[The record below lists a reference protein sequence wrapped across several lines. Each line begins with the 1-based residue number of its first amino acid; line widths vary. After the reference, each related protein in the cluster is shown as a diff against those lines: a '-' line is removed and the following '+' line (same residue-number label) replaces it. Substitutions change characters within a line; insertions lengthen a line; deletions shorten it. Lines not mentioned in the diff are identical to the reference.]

1 LLKDKNNSAAVRKH
15 LLLEIVLVTAA
26 TILTIKLLYSSSN
39 DRETSSVTPFLLIA
53 AAVIPTALGKRS
65 FAEIG
70 FRTEPFGLILSVLF
84 KTCLVIFPVLCGG
97 VCLLTYYGL
106 SLPLR
111 PIVPE
116 GRLFSWLIYQ
126 FIGVAVAEEI
136 FFRGYLQSNMLRLL
150 ALTLQ
155 KKGVFCIWMS
165 VIVSAA
171 VFAVSHCVLLGNL
184 TAMITF
190 FPGLIFGW
198 LFVKSRS
205 LLAPIL
211 FHGLA
216 NVVYGFIAIVL
227 S

>member
-1 LLKDKNNSAAVRKH
+1 MLKDRNNSATVRAH
-15 LLLEIVLVTAA
+15 LLLETGLVTAA
-26 TILTIKLLYSSSN
+26 TILAIKLLYSSSN
-39 DRETSSVTPFLLIA
+39 TREASFVTPFLLIA
-53 AAVIPTALGKRS
+53 AAIIPTVLCKRS

-70 FRTEPFGLILSVLF
+70 FRTEQFGLILGVFF

-97 VCLLTYYGL
+97 VYFLNYYGI

-116 GRLFSWLIYQ
+116 GRWFSWTVYQ

-136 FFRGYLQSNMLRLL
+136 FFRGYLQSNILRFLV
-150 ALTLQ
+150 LTVQ
-155 KKGVFCIWMS
+155 KKAVFCSCMS

-190 FPGLIFGW
+190 FPGLILGW

-216 NVVYGFIAIVL
+216 NVGYGFIAIVL